1 MTNLEKLNKIK
12 NLIDDMD
19 LNEYIETLI
28 TIEKEYD
35 EE

>member
-19 LNEYIETLI
+19 LDEYIETLI
-28 TIEKEYD
+28 TIEKEYA
-35 EE
+35 E

>member
-12 NLIDDMD
+12 SLIDDVE
-19 LNEYIETLI
+19 LNEYINILI
-28 TIEKEYD
+28 TIEEEY

>member
-12 NLIDDMD
+12 SLINDVE
-19 LNEYIETLI
+19 LNEYINILI
-28 TIEKEYD
+28 TIEEEY

>member
-28 TIEKEYD
+28 TIEKEY
-35 EE
+35 E

>member
-12 NLIDDMD
+12 SLIDDVE
-19 LNEYIETLI
+19 LNEYINILI
-28 TIEKEYD
+28 TIEKEY